1 MKKMPFGI
9 WMLLILPFCI
19 LGVCALQIFVTG
31 RGCAG
36 DPEWENYTETY
47 LSIAE
52 AEAALG
58 EEMGLGRL
66 LDPTD
71 APYDGWRQ
79 YIEKEYGA
87 DMLAKLEKERTTLT
101 PYEEVILYHEIGG
114 GAEQPDS
121 WEQLEARIR
130 YDGRAH
136 GSGKDEIHYPH
147 ISFLLYFKDTNINA
161 AYDKAKCSYI
171 HNNGEEVAYQEYTDN
186 RGYYG
191 FTARFEWN
199 GYPAIL
205 STESPT
211 DSWFGMK
218 TLKRLLQWDMI
229 YIPAGV

>member
-71 APYDGWRQ
+71 APY
-79 YIEKEYGA
+79 
-87 DMLAKLEKERTTLT
+87 
-101 PYEEVILYHEIGG
+101 EEVILYHEIGG
-114 GAEQPDS
+114 GAEQSDS

-130 YDGRAH
+130 YDGTAH

-161 AYDKAKCSYI
+161 AYDKAKYSYI

-186 RGYYG
+186 RGNYG